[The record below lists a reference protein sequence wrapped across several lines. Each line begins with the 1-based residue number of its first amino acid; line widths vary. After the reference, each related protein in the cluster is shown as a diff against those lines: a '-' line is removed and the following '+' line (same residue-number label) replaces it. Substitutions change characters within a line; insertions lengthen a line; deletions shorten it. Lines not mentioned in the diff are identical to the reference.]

1 VNINEDLANRI
12 FLNIGEEIL
21 SEGDRSQETLK
32 WRVLKQYYL
41 STLLAELA
49 ANPWVGARVRRPLVK
64 EAASYVNYS
73 PYKFI
78 YKLPIDCARPLEIQG
93 NFFYVI
99 EDNRL
104 LTDRDNAALLYI
116 TNGRRAAPI
125 AGDDYPNYDN
135 LEIDPLFYDY
145 LEKLIASK
153 IAMKVANNPAIH
165 QQLFAEAVLAKR
177 EAIDTIRALSNSRQ
191 NGERRWDDYLIN
203 AERDALLRQAANQSG
218 GQ

>member
-1 VNINEDLANRI
+1 VNIDEDLANRI

-21 SEGDRSQETLK
+21 SVGDRTQDTLK

-49 ANPWVGARVRRPLVK
+49 ANPWVGARIRKPLVK
-64 EAASYVNYS
+64 EAPAYANYS
-73 PYKFI
+73 PYQFI

-93 NFFYVI
+93 NYFYVI

-116 TNGRRAAPI
+116 TNGKRATPVP
-125 AGDDYPNYDN
+125 GEDYPDYDN
-135 LEIDPLFYDY
+135 LVIDPLFYDY

-153 IAMKVANNPAIH
+153 IAMKVANRPDIH
-165 QQLFAEAVLAKR
+165 QQLFTEAVLAKR
-177 EAIDTIRALSNSRQ
+177 EAVNTIAALSNSRQ

-203 AERDALLRQAANQSG
+203 ADREALLRATANQSG